1 MQKACREQ
9 AKELYTKGYKIS
21 EIARTCGLSAPTIYK
36 YKARDKAAGID
47 WDVLELARRR
57 DSNLTKASEARFIS
71 TLIDAFEGAFA
82 EIREQPPAEQLKL
95 LSQYTETY
103 YKLKA
108 PLKVDGKQKMLEGA
122 QEAINAIADIAK
134 EEGNLYVTDFLNTHA
149 DLILKKC
156 LK

>member
-9 AKELYTKGYKIS
+9 AKELYTKGYKIR

-36 YKARDKAAGID
+36 YKSRDKAAGID
-47 WDVLELARRR
+47 WDELELARRR
-57 DSNLTKASEARFIS
+57 DSKLTKASEARFIS
-71 TLIDAFEGAFA
+71 ALIDAFEAAFS
-82 EIREQPPAEQLKL
+82 EMREQPPAEQLKL
-95 LSQYTETY
+95 LTQYTETY

-122 QEAINAIADIAK
+122 QEAINAIADIAR
-134 EEGNLYVTDFLNTHA
+134 EAGNIYVTDFLSTHA